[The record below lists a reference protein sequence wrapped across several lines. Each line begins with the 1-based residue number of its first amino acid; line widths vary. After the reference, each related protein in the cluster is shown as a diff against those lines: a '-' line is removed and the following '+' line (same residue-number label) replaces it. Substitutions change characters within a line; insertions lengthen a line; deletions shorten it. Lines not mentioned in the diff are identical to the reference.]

1 MAARLRAGA
10 IVAMITLAGPVNGPL
25 SADPKRPGDPAMV
38 EVQSWRAGNGP
49 AGGRGSCEWIA
60 VGKDRRGRADSSA

>member
-1 MAARLRAGA
+1 MASRLRAGV
-10 IVAMITLAGPVNGPL
+10 IVAMITLAALVNGPL
-25 SADPKRPGDPAMV
+25 SADPKRPGDPPMV

-49 AGGRGSCEWIA
+49 ADGRGSCEWTG